1 MSNNMMSN
9 NMMSNNMMSNNVI
22 EDSDLI
28 FHNDLNEDGYH
39 SGILK
44 LKMAKVPITNKPCF
58 LYFSVDTSGSMEET
72 HRGKSKLS
80 FVKAT
85 LKNMIQFLENQEA
98 EIYVEIRTF
107 NSVVD
112 VLQECVRITSEN
124 MADIVNKINR
134 MVADSDTD
142 IGNAMKV
149 ANEAIASYKD
159 ANPEHS
165 IGHIFMSDGS
175 PTSGLIRLDQLCPL
189 VQEEFNNTFIGFGL
203 DHNAHLFH
211 KFSEKNNVEYRFIDK
226 FENTALVYGEIIHQ
240 FLYPA
245 LVDVRLSVES
255 GEIYDWKTNTW
266 QIELI
271 EPVIISEA
279 EKIYHIRTDY
289 SASNVRVNIIQNST
303 GELIDFTTPIPQL
316 ISLEDDTVEDQC
328 LEDLT
333 KYLFRQQTMACLFDS
348 KHALSGDAKK
358 NLKEKMKALFR
369 ELRTYMRDHD
379 MLEEPMLKMLCDDIF
394 ITYKTMNSAYGMM
407 FAVARCSSQG
417 RQQTY
422 NTTIDNGNTGDDVID
437 EDCYEYCD
445 DDSDADTVILNYRM
459 PRNRRR
465 RTLVAP
471 IRSGRVGSVLT
482 QEMNNSLDLEEDED
496 EDYEL
501 EQQENEIDFID
512 EDDLDNYVST
522 SSNTT
527 CYSTPTVLDTMRQM
541 SQI

>member
-1 MSNNMMSN
+1 MSEIDNSDMTTIS
-9 NMMSNNMMSNNVI
+9 SLVI

-28 FHNDLNEDGYH
+28 FHNDLNEDGSH

-44 LKMAKVPITNKPCF
+44 LQMAKVPITNKPCF

-85 LKNMIQFLENQEA
+85 LKNMIQFLETQDA
-98 EIYVEIRTF
+98 EIYIEIRTF
-107 NSVVD
+107 NSTVT

-124 MADIVNKINR
+124 MADIISKINV

-142 IGNAMKV
+142 IGNAMTV
-149 ANEAIASYKD
+149 ANLAIASYKD
-159 ANPEHS
+159 VNPHHS
-165 IGHIFMSDGS
+165 VGHIFMSDGS
-175 PTSGLIRLDQLCPL
+175 PTSGLTRLDQLCPL

-211 KFSEKNNVEYRFIDK
+211 KFSEKNNTEYRFIDK

-245 LVDVRLSVES
+245 LVDVRLQVEQ

-266 QIELI
+266 QTEII

-289 SASNVRVNIIQNST
+289 SASDVRVNIIQNLT
-303 GELIDFTTPIPQL
+303 GELIDFASPIPQL
-316 ISLEDDTVEDQC
+316 ISLEDGSVEDRC
-328 LEDLT
+328 LDNLT
-333 KYLFRQQTMACLFDS
+333 KYLFRQRTMACLFDS
-348 KHALSGDAKK
+348 KLSLNGDAKK
-358 NLKEKMKALFR
+358 NLKEKMKTLFR

-379 MLEEPMLKMLCDDIF
+379 MLEEPMMKMLCDDIF

-422 NTTIDNGNTGDDVID
+422 NTTIDNATTGNEYIIDLDGDG
-437 EDCYEYCD
+437 
-445 DDSDADTVILNYRM
+445 DSDADTVILNYRT
-459 PRNRRR
+459 PNRRR
-465 RTLVAP
+465 RALVAP
-471 IRSGRVGSVLT
+471 IRGGRMGSVMT
-482 QEMNNSLDLEEDED
+482 QEINNLDFDEDDEDD
-496 EDYEL
+496 EDYSGL
-501 EQQENEIDFID
+501 EQQQSEID

-541 SQI
+541 SQA